1 MFGMYTKKDVEKLV
15 ERLREEYD
23 GALAAQ
29 QRAAEELKAE
39 NRALSARLSQLEA
52 ERSAVSDA
60 LIGAVKAGER
70 IKQERADTAENENK
84 ELSLLIGKCR
94 LLLADLTAKYPD
106 EEDVRSFAAFVDAL
120 QEEAGEED
128 SLDMEEVLAPKQP
141 LDLAKLC
148 KDLGLMEEEAETK
161 DA

>member
-70 IKQERADTAENENK
+70 IKQERADAAENENK

-106 EEDVRSFAAFVDAL
+106 EEDTQAFAAFVESLSGAL
-120 QEEAGEED
+120 GEEEEE
-128 SLDMEEVLAPKQP
+128 SGLDMDEVLAPKQP
-141 LDLAKLC
+141 LDLGKLC
-148 KDLGLMEEEAETK
+148 KDLGLMEDGE
-161 DA
+161 